1 MPVPIID
8 LFAGPGGLGEGFASL
23 KGHKQQPF
31 FEIGLSI
38 EKTEVAHRTLT
49 LRAVFRRLRGTKE
62 VRHYYR
68 HIRGEIDEAA
78 FRSIPAVAKA
88 FEHAAVEARCLE
100 LGKSD
105 ADSIDTEIQTALN
118 GQETWVLI
126 GGPPC
131 QAYSL
136 AGRSRRANDKD
147 FHKDE
152 KHFLYKEYLRIIQ
165 VHKPTVFVMEN
176 VKGLLSS
183 KHAGSPMFE
192 KIIADLS
199 SPAKGLEYEIRS
211 FTKKGNSDSLEPE
224 DYLIHSERYGIPQ
237 SRHRVILLG
246 VRKGLGVPQHQ
257 LLVPMPRPVTVKQ
270 AIDDLPK
277 IRSRLSRGDSLEAW
291 RSAVQAAPTYV
302 NGWRAENKSAMIE
315 MMKTF
320 AAAATS
326 SSTGGAF
333 TARKYK
339 RPKKST
345 ELQQWLD
352 DRSLGGVCQ
361 HEARAHMASDLARY
375 LFAASF
381 AHLHGYFP
389 RLEVFPPKL
398 LPDHLNVKFLSE
410 SEAIPFRDRFRVQC
424 KSEPATT
431 IVAHIA
437 KDGHYYIHYDPSQC
451 RSLTVREAARLQTFP
466 DNYFFA
472 GNRTEQ
478 YTQVGNAVPP
488 LLAHKLARIVRSLL
502 NETNRKKRRQ
512 VSYRM
517 HNKSPMESVRRGVSK
532 QAHVPLT
539 AEAD

>member
-23 KGHKQQPF
+23 RGHKRQPF

-38 EKTEVAHRTLT
+38 EKTKVAHRTLM
-49 LRAVFRRLRGTKE
+49 LRAAFRRLRGTKD
-62 VRHYYR
+62 VRHYYSY
-68 HIRGEIDEAA
+68 IRGEIDEAT
-78 FRSIPAVAKA
+78 FRGIPAVASA
-88 FEHAAVEARCLE
+88 LEHAAREARCLE

-105 ADSIDTEIQTALN
+105 EASIDAEIRAALN
-118 GQETWVLI
+118 GRETWVLI

-136 AGRSRRANDKD
+136 AGRSRRTNDKD

-165 VHKPTVFVMEN
+165 IHRPTIFVMEN

-183 KHAGSPMFE
+183 KHFGNPMFE
-192 KIIADLS
+192 QIISDLS
-199 SPAKGLEYEIRS
+199 SPVDGLEYEIRS
-211 FTKKGNSDSLEPE
+211 FTKKGNSDSLEPG

-246 VRKGLGVPQHQ
+246 VRKGQGVPQHP
-257 LLVPMPRPVTVKQ
+257 LLKPVSKPVTVRQ
-270 AIDDLPK
+270 AIEDLPR
-277 IRSRLSRGDSLEAW
+277 IRSRLSRGESLEAW
-291 RSAVQAAPTYV
+291 RKAVQDGPTYV
-302 NGWRAENKSAMIE
+302 NGWQAENNYVMVESMR
-315 MMKTF
+315 TF

-333 TARKYK
+333 IPKEYR
-339 RPKKST
+339 RPKKPT
-345 ELQQWLD
+345 ELQQWLH

-381 AHLHGYFP
+381 AHLQGYSP
-389 RLEVFPPKL
+389 RLDAFPPKL
-398 LPDHLNVKFLSE
+398 LPDHLNVQLWSE
-410 SEAIPFRDRFRVQC
+410 AEAIPFKDRFRVQC
-424 KSEPATT
+424 SNEPATT
-431 IVAHIA
+431 VVAHIA

-488 LLAHKLARIVRSLL
+488 LLAYKLAKIVRSLL
-502 NETNRKKRRQ
+502 NEMNRKKRRQ
-512 VSYRM
+512 VNDRM
-517 HNKSPMESVRRGVSK
+517 NNQPMESPVRSIPEQVQVS
-532 QAHVPLT
+532 LF